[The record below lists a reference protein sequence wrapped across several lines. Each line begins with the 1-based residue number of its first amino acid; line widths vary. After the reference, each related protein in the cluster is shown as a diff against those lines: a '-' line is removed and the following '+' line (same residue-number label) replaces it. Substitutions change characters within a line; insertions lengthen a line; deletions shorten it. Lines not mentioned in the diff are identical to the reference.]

1 MRDIAMSDPMIDKPE
16 PAATTQDPV
25 EYFFTKQWS
34 DGLPVVPPTEDRLSA
49 MLAGTRRD
57 PDELIGLVP
66 PLMSPATVRA
76 IAVHA
81 VMAGCKPEYLPV
93 LIGVMDCVLQERFN
107 LLLLQA
113 TTSAGAPFILVSGPY
128 AREIGL
134 HGGMGCFGP
143 GFRANATIG
152 RALRIMMMNLGGGIP
167 GVTALSGFGGPWR
180 YTYCAAENEDE
191 SPWPSY
197 AQARGFS
204 PEENVITALPLEG
217 PVMVWDDASET
228 PERLVVAIADM
239 MSALGGGNIYR
250 QADMAVVLSPQ
261 HAEVFAK
268 AGMSREATHSL
279 LIERA
284 GRRLGEIKRGG
295 IWRGEAG
302 AARWPFKIKL
312 DDDNAFVPAIGD
324 RGDLHL
330 IVAGGSGSPASLV
343 MHGITVAS
351 RAVSRPYS
359 P

>member
-1 MRDIAMSDPMIDKPE
+1 MSDKARNAVSNP
-16 PAATTQDPV
+16 DPI
-25 EYFFTKQWS
+25 EYFFAKQWS
-34 DGLPVVPPTEDRLSA
+34 DGLPVVPPTEERLSA

-76 IAVHA
+76 AALHG
-81 VMAGCKPEYLPV
+81 VMAGCKPEYMPV
-93 LIGVMDCVLQERFN
+93 LIGAMECLLEERLN

-113 TTSAGAPFILVSGPY
+113 TTSAGAPFILVNGPY

-152 RALRIMMMNLGGGIP
+152 RALRLMMMNLGGGIP
-167 GVTALSGFGGPWR
+167 GITALSGFGGPWR
-180 YTYCAAENEDE
+180 YTYCVAENEDE

-197 AQARGFS
+197 AEARGFG
-204 PEENVITALPLEG
+204 PDENVVTALPLEG

-261 HAEVFAK
+261 HTEVFAK
-268 AGMSREATHSL
+268 AGMSREDTHRL

-302 AARWPFKIKL
+302 AARWPFKVAL

-324 RGDLHL
+324 PGDLHL
-330 IVAGGSGSPASLV
+330 IVAGGSGSPATLV

-351 RAVSRPYS
+351 RAVSRAYAV
-359 P
+359 

>member
-1 MRDIAMSDPMIDKPE
+1 MSDKPNDADS
-16 PAATTQDPV
+16 PTDPV
-25 EYFFTKQWS
+25 EYFFAKQWS
-34 DGLPVVPPTEDRLSA
+34 DGLPVVPPTEERLDA
-49 MLAGTRRD
+49 MLAGMRRD
-57 PDELIGLVP
+57 AEELIGLVP

-76 IAVHA
+76 IALHA
-81 VMAGCKPEYLPV
+81 VMAGCRPEYLPV
-93 LIGVMDCVLQERFN
+93 LIGAMECVLEERFN

-113 TTSAGAPFILVSGPY
+113 TTSAGAPFILVNGPY
-128 AREIGL
+128 ARAIGL
-134 HGGMGCFGP
+134 HGGIGCFGP
-143 GFRANATIG
+143 GFRTNATIG
-152 RALRIMMMNLGGGIP
+152 RALRLMMMNLGGGIP
-167 GVTALSGFGGPWR
+167 GITALSGFGGPWR
-180 YTYCAAENEDE
+180 YTYCVAENDDE
-191 SPWPSY
+191 RPWPSY

-204 PEENVITALPLEG
+204 PDQDVITALPLEG

-268 AGMSREATHSL
+268 AGMSRDDTHRL

-284 GRRLGEIKRGG
+284 GRKLGEIRRGG
-295 IWRGEAG
+295 IWRGAAG
-302 AARWPFKIKL
+302 AARWPFSLNL

-324 RGDLHL
+324 PSDLHL
-330 IVAGGSGSPASLV
+330 IVAGGAGSPASLV

-351 RAVSRPYS
+351 RAVTRPYA

>member
-1 MRDIAMSDPMIDKPE
+1 MSDKARNAGSNP
-16 PAATTQDPV
+16 DPV
-25 EYFFTKQWS
+25 EYFFAKQWS
-34 DGLPVVPPTEDRLSA
+34 DGLPVVPPTEERLSA

-57 PDELIGLVP
+57 SEELIGLVP

-76 IAVHA
+76 IALHG
-81 VMAGCKPEYLPV
+81 VMAGCKPEYMPI
-93 LIGVMDCVLQERFN
+93 LIGAMGCLLDERLN

-113 TTSAGAPFILVSGPY
+113 TTSAGAPFILVNGPY

-152 RALRIMMMNLGGGIP
+152 RALRLMMMNLGGGIP
-167 GVTALSGFGGPWR
+167 GITALSGFGGPWR
-180 YTYCAAENEDE
+180 YTYCVAENEHD

-197 AQARGFS
+197 AQARGFA
-204 PEENVITALPLEG
+204 PDENVVTALPLEG

-268 AGMSREATHSL
+268 AGLLREATHSL

-302 AARWPFKIKL
+302 AARWPFKVKL

-324 RGDLHL
+324 PGDLHL
-330 IVAGGSGSPASLV
+330 IVAGGSGSPATLV

-351 RAVSRPYS
+351 RAVTHPYTA
-359 P
+359 